1 MQRRAIGIVQHNIT
15 QRWQPWVYTEDD
27 ATISLAFLSSHRS
40 RSLAHLVTQ
49 ICLQAS
55 QSGQPADLKAMLA
68 HNDDSD
74 VPDPLP
80 QDQQQRL
87 LLTIQATLPAS
98 EGIIFLEL

>member
-1 MQRRAIGIVQHNIT
+1 MQRRAIGIVQHSVT

-27 ATISLAFLSSHRS
+27 DTISLAFLSSHRS

-49 ICLQAS
+49 ICLHAS
-55 QSGQPADLKAMLA
+55 QSGQPIHLKTMLE

-80 QDQQQRL
+80 QGQQQHVL
-87 LLTIQATLPAS
+87 ETIQAILPTS
-98 EGIIFLEL
+98 EVLVYLEL